1 MKLEVSFYKRNDVA
15 RIARELLGKALFTRQ
30 NGALTGG
37 MIVETEAYSSIERG
51 CHAYQN
57 RKTKRNEVMFKA
69 GGQAY
74 VYLCYGIHNMF
85 NVVTN
90 SSGKADAV
98 LIRAL
103 EPIRGID
110 LMLNRM
116 NSIDQKK
123 ITSGPGKLTKAMGID
138 RTLNGVSLKS
148 HRLWLEDI
156 GCTIAMNNVVCSK
169 RIGID
174 YAGKD
179 ALLPWRFTIKNSQ
192 WISK

>member
-51 CHAYQN
+51 SHAYQN
-57 RKTKRNEVMFKA
+57 RRTKRNEVMFEA
-69 GGQAY
+69 GGRAY

-90 SSGKADAV
+90 SSGNADAV

-103 EPIRGID
+103 EPIEGID
-110 LMLNRM
+110 LMVNRFY
-116 NSIDQKK
+116 I
-123 ITSGPGKLTKAMGID
+123 
-138 RTLNGVSLKS
+138 
-148 HRLWLEDI
+148 
-156 GCTIAMNNVVCSK
+156 CSK
-169 RIGID
+169 DKPCGVLKPSCSSPKLQGHH
-174 YAGKD
+174 YVNPA
-179 ALLPWRFTIKNSQ
+179 
-192 WISK
+192 